1 MFFDPPSSPASAAE
15 TRSCTRGAA
24 HGTRVDTRLH
34 LQKVT
39 LFGCPE
45 ALCLLQTRK
54 LGQEVLHF
62 SEDYVLWQF
71 KNAEDHLSISVT
83 D

>member
-1 MFFDPPSSPASAAE
+1 M
-15 TRSCTRGAA
+15 
-24 HGTRVDTRLH
+24 DTRLH

-71 KNAEDHLSISVT
+71 KNVEDHLSISVT